1 MKRHLAAACV
11 AVLLTSSTALAQHP
25 TRGKTDRHAERAL
38 EGLAGLEASLAGLE
52 ASLAGLECKIARLE
66 HMVATETPVSTR
78 TTSEGTV
85 RVYRDGTR
93 VTDSGGNRSFQQD
106 DAVQRAHRSRSGTRG
121 TTPEHRTRRTP
132 GDEQPACAALPTDS
146 AGY

>member
-1 MKRHLAAACV
+1 MKMHLAAACA

-52 ASLAGLECKIARLE
+52 ASLAGLEYKIARLE
-66 HMVATETPVSTR
+66 HMVATETPVSTT
-78 TTSEGTV
+78 TTSAGTV

-93 VTDSGGNRSFQQD
+93 VTDSGGSRSFQQD
-106 DAVQRAHRSRSGTRG
+106 DSTARPRRPRPA
-121 TTPEHRTRRTP
+121 TTPEHRTKRTHA
-132 GDEQPACAALPTDS
+132 DEQPAPACATLPTDS